1 MKDFGCFIGGTWRP
15 ADNNEWIEVHDPA
28 DNTVIA
34 RIARGQANDIDQA
47 VSAAHLAQQKWSA
60 RPPKDRA
67 QILYVISR
75 RIIDQAETLSYIES
89 QDTGKPLAQAKA
101 DVIAAARF
109 FEYYA
114 GLADKILGDSIPMG
128 EEFIDF
134 TVREPLG
141 VTGQIVPWN
150 YPLQIACRGIAP
162 ALATGNSVVVKPA
175 ELACLS
181 IFSIVQICHDAG
193 LPPGL
198 LNIVPGYGQEAGVAL
213 ASHPNVNL
221 VVFTGSVNTGTA
233 VMEAAAK
240 NIVPVVL
247 ELGGKSPNIVL
258 QDADLN
264 TAVPS
269 IIKAAFPHSG
279 QTCSAGSRVLVHSS
293 VKDELLERLIKALD
307 HLTIGHG
314 LDDPNLGPVVSA
326 AQRQKI
332 ENYIAIGKKEG
343 AQVFTGG
350 QLIGNADFD
359 IGHFVKPT
367 ILCAASPQDRVARE
381 EIFGPVLTILSFN
394 TLEEAAHLANNTEY
408 GLVAGIW
415 GRDIGNTHWLA
426 QKIKAGQVFI
436 NCYGAGGGVEIPF
449 GGYRKSGFGR
459 EKGVDA
465 IMSYTQV
472 KNICVRIDTSS

>member
-15 ADNNEWIEVHDPA
+15 ANTNEWIEVHDPA

-47 VSAAHLAQQKWSA
+47 VSAASLAQQKWAA

-67 QILYVISR
+67 QILYTISQ
-75 RIIDQAETLSYIES
+75 RIIDQAEALSYIES
-89 QDTGKPLAQAKA
+89 QDTGKPLAQAKT

-193 LPPGL
+193 LPSGL

-221 VVFTGSVNTGTA
+221 LVFTGSVNTGTA
-233 VMEAAAK
+233 VMESAAK

-258 QDADLN
+258 QDADLD
-264 TAVPS
+264 TAIPS

-293 VKDELLERLIKALD
+293 VKDVLLERLIKALD
-307 HLTIGHG
+307 HLTIGRG

-332 ENYIAIGKKEG
+332 ENYIAIGKQEG

-367 ILCAASPQDRVARE
+367 ILCAASQQDRVARE

-394 TLEEAAHLANNTEY
+394 TLEEAAHLANDTEY

-415 GRDIGNTHWLA
+415 GRDIGNTHWL
-426 QKIKAGQVFI
+426 
-436 NCYGAGGGVEIPF
+436 
-449 GGYRKSGFGR
+449 
-459 EKGVDA
+459 
-465 IMSYTQV
+465 TQ
-472 KNICVRIDTSS
+472 R

>member
-15 ADNNEWIEVHDPA
+15 ADNHEWIEVHDPA

-34 RIARGQANDIDQA
+34 RIARGQATDIDKA
-47 VSAAHLAQQKWSA
+47 VKAASLAQQKWAA

-67 QILYVISR
+67 QILYDISR
-75 RIIDQAETLSYIES
+75 RINDQAETLSYIES

-101 DVIAAARF
+101 DAIAAARF

-114 GLADKILGDSIPMG
+114 GLADKILGDSIPLG

-181 IFSIVQICHDAG
+181 IFSIAQICHDAG

-198 LNIVPGYGQEAGVAL
+198 LNVVPGYGQEAGVAL
-213 ASHPNVNL
+213 ASHSSINL
-221 VVFTGSVNTGTA
+221 VVFTGSVDTGTA

-240 NIVPVVL
+240 NIVPVIL

-264 TAVPS
+264 AAAPS

-293 VKDELLERLIKALD
+293 VKDELLDRLREALD
-307 HLTIGHG
+307 HLTIGRG

-326 AQRQKI
+326 GQRQKI
-332 ENYIAIGKKEG
+332 ENYIAIGQKEG

-350 QLIGNADFD
+350 RLIGNADFET
-359 IGHFVKPT
+359 GHFVRPT
-367 ILCAASPQDRVARE
+367 ILCAASPRDRVAQE
-381 EIFGPVLTILSFN
+381 EIFGPVLTVLSFN
-394 TLEEAAHLANNTEY
+394 TLEEAVHLANDTEY

-426 QKIKAGQVFI
+426 QKIKTGQVFI

-465 IMSYTQV
+465 VMSYTQV
-472 KNICVRIDTSS
+472 KNICVHIDLPS